1 MQTLTRFFPRRGA
14 ACLPAVD
21 CCASSRQPVRIFC
34 RLRSALCLLCAL
46 SVSVLFFSPSSRSQS
61 RILRIAAASDL
72 QFAMPVLAQQFE
84 KQSGLRVSV
93 SYGSSG
99 NFFSQIQNGAPF
111 DLFFSADIDYPRKLD
126 AAGLCE
132 SGTLYEYA
140 VGKLV
145 LWAPKE
151 SPLNVGRQGWK
162 VLTDPRTQKIAIANP
177 AHAPYGRAAVAA
189 LKSAGIYD
197 RIQSKL
203 VYGENISQ
211 TAQFVQSGNA
221 QAGILA
227 LSLALSPA
235 MRDGQSFEIPSN
247 LYPPLV
253 QGAVVLKSST
263 EKAGAIAFL
272 DFVRSAAGR
281 EILEEYGFQKAP
293 HD

>member
-1 MQTLTRFFPRRGA
+1 
-14 ACLPAVD
+14 V
-21 CCASSRQPVRIFC
+21 
-34 RLRSALCLLCAL
+34 
-46 SVSVLFFSPSSRSQS
+46 
-61 RILRIAAASDL
+61 LRIAAASDL
-72 QFAMPVLAQQFE
+72 QFAMPELTQRFE
-84 KQSGLRVSV
+84 KQSGIRVVV

-111 DLFFSADIDYPRKLD
+111 DLFFSADTDYPRKLD

-140 VGKLV
+140 AGKLV
-145 LWAPKE
+145 LWAPKD
-151 SPLNVGRQGWK
+151 SPLDLAKQGWK
-162 VLTDPRTQKIAIANP
+162 ALLDPRAQKIAIANP

-197 RIQSKL
+197 QIQSKL

-211 TAQFVQSGNA
+211 TAQFVQSGNT

-227 LSLALSPA
+227 LSLAFSPA
-235 MRDGQSFEIPSN
+235 MRDGQIFEIPSN

-263 EKAGAIAFL
+263 AKGGAVAFL

-281 EILEEYGFQKAP
+281 EVLEKYGFQKAP